1 MLNQFVSVYIP
12 STNHRVH
19 GDNVRLSAKDHRTI
33 AESAAGE
40 LSRVAGGA
48 TILPATGYFLSETG
62 ALVAEKILIVKSF
75 FETDSGILDCAHNIA
90 TRVKA
95 QLNQESVSVET
106 NDGLE
111 FV

>member
-1 MLNQFVSVYIP
+1 MLNKFVSVYIP

-19 GDNVRLSAKDHRTI
+19 GDNTRLTTKAHRTI
-33 AESAAGE
+33 AESAAAE

-62 ALVAEKILIVKSF
+62 ILVAEKILIVKSF
-75 FETDSGILDCAHNIA
+75 FESDTGILDCAHNIA
-90 TRVKA
+90 TRIKT

-106 NDGLE
+106 DSGLE